1 MKPKK
6 NSILVVLLV
15 FTFVPKTVGQD
26 HINSWFR
33 TTLSIPVSEK
43 FKTDLEVQH
52 RRQNDFENENLFDK
66 NLMYTFRTWLY
77 YKQNKDVVYAI
88 SPFAYFSNYKIIQKE
103 SDAVA
108 KPTNEYRFTASI
120 ELQHELATKFYI
132 VDRTAIEYRVFEGSI
147 ENTTRL
153 RNRLA
158 FRYDF
163 NSKYNLS
170 IGDEILVNTTGTDAQ
185 HMFDHNRAFSNFSYK
200 PNAAVKFDIGYIYI
214 SRLTKNTIDLID
226 ESNFYLNFTYT
237 LQKRNQIK
245 VNKTNF
251 KNKFDYFLFNV

>member
-1 MKPKK
+1 MKLKK
-6 NSILVVLLV
+6 NSALLLLV
-15 FTFVPKTVGQD
+15 GLFSMNIYSQKHT
-26 HINSWFR
+26 NSWFR
-33 TTLSIPVSEK
+33 TTFSIPVTEK
-43 FKTDLEVQH
+43 IKTDIELQH
-52 RRQNDFENENLFDK
+52 RRQNDFESDNLLDK
-66 NLMYTFRTWLY
+66 NLMYTIRTWIY

-120 ELQHELATKFYI
+120 ELQHQLANKFCV

-163 NSKYNLS
+163 NSKYNLA

-185 HMFDHNRAFSNFSYK
+185 HMFDHNRAFTNLSYK
-200 PNAAVKFDIGYIYI
+200 PNSAVKFDIGYIYI
-214 SRLTKNTIDLID
+214 SRLTKTNVDLIE
-226 ESNFYLNFTYT
+226 ESNIFLNFTYT
-237 LQKRNQIK
+237 LHKKK
-245 VNKTNF
+245 V
-251 KNKFDYFLFNV
+251 

>member
-1 MKPKK
+1 MKNKI
-6 NSILVVLLV
+6 STIILLV
-15 FTFVPKTVGQD
+15 IVTLFAPKTLAQE
-26 HINSWFR
+26 HTNSWFR
-33 TTLSIPVSEK
+33 TTLSIPINEK
-43 FKTDLEVQH
+43 IKTDLELQH
-52 RRQNDFENENLFDK
+52 RRQNDFESNNLFDK
-66 NLMYTFRTWLY
+66 NLMYTFRTWIY

-120 ELQHELATKFYI
+120 ELQHQLATKFYV

-153 RNRLA
+153 RNRLV
-158 FRYDF
+158 FRYDL
-163 NSKYNLS
+163 NSRYNLA

-200 PNAAVKFDIGYIYI
+200 PNSAVKFDIGYIYI
-214 SRLTKNTIDLID
+214 SRLTKSNINLID

-237 LQKRNQIK
+237 LKKIN
-245 VNKTNF
+245 
-251 KNKFDYFLFNV
+251 

>member
-1 MKPKK
+1 MKIKI
-6 NSILVVLLV
+6 NTIILLV
-15 FTFVPKTVGQD
+15 IVTLFAPKTLAQE
-26 HINSWFR
+26 HTNSWFR
-33 TTLSIPVSEK
+33 TTLSIPINEK
-43 FKTDLEVQH
+43 IKTDLELQH
-52 RRQNDFENENLFDK
+52 RRQNDFESNNLFDK
-66 NLMYTFRTWLY
+66 NLMYSFRTWIY

-120 ELQHELATKFYI
+120 ELQHQLATKFYV

-147 ENTTRL
+147 QNTTRL
-153 RNRLA
+153 RNRLV
-158 FRYDF
+158 FRYDL
-163 NSKYNLS
+163 NSRYNLA

-200 PNAAVKFDIGYIYI
+200 PNSAVKFDIGYIYI
-214 SRLTKNTIDLID
+214 SRLTKSNINLID

-237 LQKRNQIK
+237 LKKIN
-245 VNKTNF
+245 
-251 KNKFDYFLFNV
+251 